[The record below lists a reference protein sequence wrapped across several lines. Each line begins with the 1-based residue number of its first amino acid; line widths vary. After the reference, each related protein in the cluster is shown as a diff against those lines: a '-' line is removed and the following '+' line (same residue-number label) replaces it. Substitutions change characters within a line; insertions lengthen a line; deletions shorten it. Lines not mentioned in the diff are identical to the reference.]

1 MSLQD
6 GPITTRRDYTRRNN
20 DLTDSLIIEG
30 AKICSQIRNGLD
42 RVLHDLKIYE
52 FFDKLILSLSQHPF
66 IALAIAVTLI
76 TMTLPFL
83 IFTLFAV
90 TTALMTFAG
99 FVLVEGTLITMAS
112 ILLFG
117 FLGCVS
123 MVLVLFGGLFIVGYF
138 GLCSSFGY
146 FESLRKVLLR

>member
-1 MSLQD
+1 LQE
-6 GPITTRRDYTRRNN
+6 GPITNRRDYARRNN

-30 AKICSQIRNGLD
+30 TKICSQVRNGLD
-42 RVLHDLKIYE
+42 RVLRDLKIYE

-117 FLGCVS
+117 FLGCVT
-123 MVLVLFGGLFIVGYF
+123 MVLVVFGGLFIVGCYF

-146 FESLRKVLLR
+146 FESLRNVLLR